1 MSGLTAT
8 ELAAKLNLTR
18 GRISQLVAD
27 GRLDGCYSGEGRAR
41 RFELKACA
49 DALNRK
55 LDPGQMLGN
64 GSATKQRIAEVQ
76 ATDIDSD
83 DDVPPSKDRLGDVLK
98 PNDPDRYELARIVK
112 VEEEARKLRR
122 ANAEAEGTVVLVAT
136 VQREVARQIGQ
147 EIAEFETVMREAA
160 RRIADRLGVD
170 YRTVRQILVETW
182 REHRGART
190 HTLTERAAAAGL
202 DDEERAA
209 DI

>member
-1 MSGLTAT
+1 MAHLTASQ
-8 ELAAKLNLTR
+8 LAAELNLSK

-27 GRLDGCYSGEGRAR
+27 GRLDACYSGEGRGR
-41 RFELKACA
+41 RFDLQACA

-64 GSATKQRIAEVQ
+64 GAATKQRLAAVRADE
-76 ATDIDSD
+76 TDEDADPIR
-83 DDVPPSKDRLGDVLK
+83 PDRPGDVLT
-98 PNDPDRYELARIVK
+98 PRDPDRYELARIQK

-122 ANAEAEGTVVLVAT
+122 SNAEAEGTVVLAASVSRQVA
-136 VQREVARQIGQ
+136 QQISQ
-147 EIAEFETVMREAA
+147 EIAEFETVLREAA

-170 YRTVRQILVETW
+170 YRTARQIMVETW

-190 HTLTERAAAAGL
+190 EALAARASSARM